1 MSKFSNYLRH
11 LINDSGE
18 SISSLARNIGAERTS
33 IHKALSD
40 ERILSYKTIQ
50 SLARHFNLS
59 VDARK
64 DFFQFY
70 DILLQGEEN
79 YNNRQAVCCL
89 LNNLASV
96 DFSMT
101 PPPEVSTLTISE
113 HLIRGEFAVR
123 SAIRSVLIYEISHTE
138 NAEFYLFLPT
148 RLKLTIN
155 FMEFWLDG
163 HKFAVNELLCFESGT
178 NSAAKNLELLHSVI
192 PLCLASCG
200 QYKPYYFHETPKA
213 ASLSPM
219 GYYIIS
225 PHYLILFSEDLSA
238 AQILESEDLL
248 SYYRS
253 FFKNLLL
260 QCEPLTQ
267 CSADVTEVLNEY
279 ISAAVP
285 DSLHIIMPQPCIG
298 RYITHDIIKKYLNRS
313 QMPLDPYLPLI
324 DHHYSFLRQVKNNY
338 YTIFTEEGLRD
349 LIETGICDDS
359 PAEFI
364 PHLDK
369 EDVCNFLKKLYIEIE
384 NGTVLGLIARP
395 TQLHLPNYL
404 SIYTNPQTGFHIYTT
419 LKFVFG
425 SYCCNIHITEE
436 SIRSLF
442 LDFFHSLPESGL
454 VYSKEDTLYLLKQ
467 HITKMEAELQK
478 DNSKS

>member
-1 MSKFSNYLRH
+1 MSKFSNYLKK
-11 LINDSGE
+11 LINNSGE

-50 SLARHFNLS
+50 ALARHFNLS
-59 VDARK
+59 VDDRK
-64 DFFQFY
+64 EFFQLY
-70 DILLQGEEN
+70 DILLQGEET
-79 YNNRQAVCCL
+79 YNNRQAVCRL

-96 DFSMT
+96 DFSMAL
-101 PPPEVSTLTISE
+101 PPEVSSLNITDR
-113 HLIRGEFAVR
+113 LIKGEFAVR

-138 NAEFYLFLPT
+138 NAEFHLFLPA
-148 RLKLTIN
+148 RLELAID
-155 FMEFWLDG
+155 FMESWLDNRN
-163 HKFAVNELLCFESGT
+163 FTVNELLCFESST
-178 NSAAKNLELLHSVI
+178 DSAAKNLTLLQAVI
-192 PLCLASCG
+192 PLCLASRG

-213 ASLSPM
+213 VSLAPM

-225 PHYLILFSEDLSA
+225 PHYLILFSEDLST

-248 SYYRS
+248 SYYRN

-267 CSADVTEVLNEY
+267 CSADMAEVLNEY
-279 ISAAVP
+279 ISVAIP

-298 RYITHDIIKKYLNRS
+298 RYITQDIIEKYLSRY
-313 QMPLDPYLPLI
+313 QIPLDAYLPLI
-324 DHHYSFLRQVKNNY
+324 DHHYSFLRQVENNY
-338 YTIFTEEGLRD
+338 YTIFTEEGLQD

-359 PAEFI
+359 PREFV

-369 EDVCNFLKKLYIEIE
+369 DDVCNFLKKLYDEIE
-384 NGTVLGLIARP
+384 NGTVIGLIARP

-404 SIYTNPQTGFHIYTT
+404 SIYINPQTGFHIYTT

-467 HITKMEAELQK
+467 HITKMETDLQK
-478 DNSKS
+478 GNSKG

>member
-1 MSKFSNYLRH
+1 MSKFSNYLKK

-50 SLARHFNLS
+50 ALARHFNLS

-64 DFFQFY
+64 EFFQLY
-70 DILLQGEEN
+70 DILLQGEET
-79 YNNRQAVCCL
+79 YNNRQAVCRL
-89 LNNLASV
+89 LNDLASV
-96 DFSMT
+96 DFSMA
-101 PPPEVSTLTISE
+101 PPPEVPSLNVSGR
-113 HLIRGEFAVR
+113 LIKGEFAVR

-138 NAEFYLFLPT
+138 NAEFYLYLP
-148 RLKLTIN
+148 RKLNLTID
-155 FMEFWLDG
+155 FMESWLDNRIFEV
-163 HKFAVNELLCFESGT
+163 HELLCFESGSY
-178 NSAAKNLELLHSVI
+178 SAAQNLELLHSVI
-192 PLCLASCG
+192 PLCLASRG

-213 ASLSPM
+213 VSLSPM

-225 PHYLILFSEDLSA
+225 PHYLILFSEDLST
-238 AQILESEDLL
+238 AQIHKEEDLL
-248 SYYRS
+248 QYYRI

-267 CSADVTEVLNEY
+267 CNSDMAGVLNEY
-279 ISAAVP
+279 ITTAIP
-285 DSLHIIMPQPCIG
+285 DSVHITMPQPCIG
-298 RYITHDIIKKYLNRS
+298 RYITQEMVEKYMNRYQVS
-313 QMPLDPYLPLI
+313 LEEFLPLI
-324 DHHYSFLRQVKNNY
+324 NQHFSLLRQVESNY
-338 YTIFTEEGLRD
+338 YTLFTEEGLQD
-349 LIETGICDDS
+349 LIDNRICDDL
-359 PAEFI
+359 PQQFVPFLDQEDIYAFI
-364 PHLDK
+364 K
-369 EDVCNFLKKLYIEIE
+369 QLYHEIE
-384 NGTVLGLIARP
+384 NGTVIGLIARP

-404 SIYTNPQTGFHIYTT
+404 SIYINPQTGLHIYTT

-467 HITKMEAELQK
+467 HIAKMEAELQK